1 MIICP
6 NCTHAN
12 PEGAT
17 QCEACYTPLPEIVAV
32 APDADQPPPPNEVNN
47 EAFSVPLG
55 GDPIAVMFSLSQN
68 AMSNHASF
76 SEGAQSASESRST
89 PVSVVANSPKT
100 QIQQFSAR
108 LLHIQTNTLLEMP
121 DHLSTIRI
129 GKPNNLAQPDID
141 VSGFA
146 NSDIVS
152 RVHANIRVEGG
163 IYYLEDM
170 GSSNGTY
177 VNNLPLK
184 VGDRCRLRAGD
195 RIALGKGDKVSF
207 LFQLS

>member
-1 MIICP
+1 MIVCP

-12 PEGAT
+12 PKGAT

-32 APDADQPPPPNEVNN
+32 APDTEQPSAEENK
-47 EAFSVPLG
+47 EAFSVPFG
-55 GDPIAVMFSLSQN
+55 GDPIAGMFSLSQN
-68 AMSNHASF
+68 PVSNRASF
-76 SEGAQSASESRST
+76 SKAAASTSENFST
-89 PVSVVANSPKT
+89 PSGIATNSPTT
-100 QIQQFSAR
+100 QIQQLSAR
-108 LLHIQTNTLLEMP
+108 LLHIQTNTVLEIP
-121 DHLSTIRI
+121 DHLVNIRI

-141 VSGFA
+141 VSGFV

-152 RVHANIRVEGG
+152 RVHANIQIEGG

-177 VNNLPLK
+177 VNNLPIQ
-184 VGDRCRLRAGD
+184 VGNRYRLRAGD